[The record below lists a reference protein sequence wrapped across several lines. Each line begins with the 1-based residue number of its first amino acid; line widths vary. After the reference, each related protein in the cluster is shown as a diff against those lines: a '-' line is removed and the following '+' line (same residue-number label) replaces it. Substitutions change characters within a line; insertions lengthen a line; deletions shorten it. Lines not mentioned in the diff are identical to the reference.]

1 MKKMKKLFAVILS
14 LAMVLGMSMTAFA
27 EPQQAQATLGGVE
40 DGEGISVK
48 AYQIIKYNPA
58 GYYEE
63 VLPNTID
70 KTSPTDGTKPVLSPT
85 ADNVLALYQRLNDL
99 EVTKDFVRPTNK
111 GDFTCADLGVGTWM
125 LVVSGKTEYLYNPVI
140 ISVSKTPEGD
150 DYGHLNLTTESWF
163 DDNKDTFVKK
173 SIPTITKIAE
183 SADDDKN
190 VAGVQYGDILKFTVT
205 ADIPGYADDGRELA
219 YSITDTLVG
228 LSLVKNTE
236 YHFEAKVGDDGT
248 VEELLEAVNS
258 AIVDGEESFEVNT
271 LSDAF
276 LRKCSGQKITIVYY
290 AEVTSKAEINVDRL
304 NNTASLK
311 YSTNNGTDV
320 KEKFD
325 KTKHYTFGIDTAVTG
340 WSESESSNPTGEF
353 VKINDK
359 GEIEFAQT
367 PGEVIKTETLVEFLN
382 GAEFQLHIGSP
393 TEPLFTDKTGKDTFT
408 TAGEGNLAGRLQIV
422 GLDDN
427 VDYYLIET
435 KAPSGYSINNKPVK
449 ARINATYETDSETN
463 KQDKLVSY
471 EVVIGE
477 GEGVAVTH
485 YNYNS
490 TTGETEF
497 INTPDTAS
505 NPFGFKNTQLANL
518 PSTGGIGTTI
528 FTIGGCAIMIIA
540 SGLFFAS
547 RRKAAK

>member
-14 LAMVLGMSMTAFA
+14 LAMVLGMSLTAFA
-27 EPQQAQATLGGVE
+27 EPQQAPATLGGVE

-99 EVTKDFVRPTNK
+99 EVMKDFVHPTNK

-140 ISVSKTPEGD
+140 ISVSKTPDGD

-173 SIPTITKIAE
+173 SIPTITKTAE

-205 ADIPGYADDGRELA
+205 ADIPGYADDGRKLA
-219 YSITDTLVG
+219 YSITDTLTG

-236 YHFEAKVGDDGT
+236 YAFEAMVGNDGT
-248 VEELLEAVNS
+248 VEELLNAVNE
-258 AIVDGEESFEVNT
+258 AIVDGAESFEVDT
-271 LSDAF
+271 LTDDF
-276 LRKCSGQKITIVYY
+276 LRKYSGQKITIVYY
-290 AEVTSKAEINVDRL
+290 AQVTSKAEINVDEL
-304 NNTASLK
+304 NNTATLK
-311 YSTNNGTDV
+311 YSTNNGTDT
-320 KEKFD
+320 KEISD
-325 KTKHYTFGIDTAVTG
+325 ETNHYTFGIDTVVDG
-340 WSESESSNPTGEF
+340 VIPGGVFDKTGEF
-353 VKINDK
+353 VKINDEGDVK
-359 GEIEFAQT
+359 YDET
-367 PGEVIKTETLVEFLN
+367 TGEVKPTDSKTEFLE
-382 GAEFQLHIGSP
+382 GAEFELRIGSSDEDAP
-393 TEPLFTDKTGKDTFT
+393 KFTDKKGRSKFT
-408 TAGEGNLAGRLQIV
+408 TDEDGKLEIL
-422 GLDDN
+422 GLDDD
-427 VDYYLIET
+427 VDYYLVET
-435 KAPSGYSINNKPVK
+435 KAPDGYTLNTTPVK
-449 ARINATYETDSETN
+449 VHITATYTEKDGKGVLTGYKVDIGGKITN
-463 KQDKLVSY
+463 YSY
-471 EVVIGE
+471 NTKVEE
-477 GEGVAVTH
+477 GK
-485 YNYNS
+485 
-490 TTGETEF
+490 TTLLNTED
-497 INTPDTAS
+497 TPS
-505 NPFGFKNTQLANL
+505 NPYGFKNTQLANL

-540 SGLFFAS
+540 AGLFFAS

>member
-14 LAMVLGMSMTAFA
+14 LAMVLGMSLTAFA
-27 EPQQAQATLGGVE
+27 EPQQAPATLGGVE

-99 EVTKDFVRPTNK
+99 EVMKDFVRPTNK

-140 ISVSKTPEGD
+140 ISVSKTPDGD

-173 SIPTITKIAE
+173 SIPTITKTAE

-205 ADIPGYADDGRELA
+205 ADIPGYADDGRKLA
-219 YSITDTLVG
+219 YSITDTLTG

-236 YHFEAKVGDDGT
+236 YAFEAMVGNDGT
-248 VEELLEAVNS
+248 VEELLNAVNE
-258 AIVDGEESFEVNT
+258 AIVDGAESFEVDT
-271 LSDAF
+271 LTDGF
-276 LRKCSGQKITIVYY
+276 LRKYSGQKITIVYY
-290 AEVTSKAEINVDRL
+290 AQVTSKAEINVDEL
-304 NNTASLK
+304 NNTATLK
-311 YSTNNGTDV
+311 YSTNNGTDT
-320 KEKFD
+320 KEISD
-325 KTKHYTFGIDTAVTG
+325 ETNHYTFGIDTVVDG
-340 WSESESSNPTGEF
+340 VIPGGVFDKTGEF
-353 VKINDK
+353 VKINDEGDVK
-359 GEIEFAQT
+359 YDET
-367 PGEVIKTETLVEFLN
+367 TGEVKPTDSKTEFLE
-382 GAEFQLHIGSP
+382 GAEFELRIGSSDEDAP
-393 TEPLFTDKTGKDTFT
+393 KFTDKKGRSKFT
-408 TAGEGNLAGRLQIV
+408 TDEDGKLEIL
-422 GLDDN
+422 GLDDD
-427 VDYYLIET
+427 VDYYLVET
-435 KAPSGYSINNKPVK
+435 KAPDGYTLNTTPVK
-449 ARINATYETDSETN
+449 VHITATYTEKDGKGVLTGYKVDIGGKITN
-463 KQDKLVSY
+463 YSY
-471 EVVIGE
+471 NTKVEE
-477 GEGVAVTH
+477 GK
-485 YNYNS
+485 
-490 TTGETEF
+490 TTLLNTED
-497 INTPDTAS
+497 TPS
-505 NPFGFKNTQLANL
+505 NPYGFKNTQLANL

-540 SGLFFAS
+540 AGLFFAS

>member
-14 LAMVLGMSMTAFA
+14 LAMVLGMSLTAFA
-27 EPQQAQATLGGVE
+27 EPQQAPATLGGVE

-48 AYQIIKYNPA
+48 AYQIIKYNLA

-140 ISVSKTPEGD
+140 ISVSKTPDGD

-173 SIPTITKIAE
+173 SIPTITKTAE

-205 ADIPGYADDGRELA
+205 ADIPGYADDGRKLA
-219 YSITDTLVG
+219 YSITDTLTG

-236 YHFEAKVGDDGT
+236 YAFEAMVGNDGT
-248 VEELLEAVNS
+248 VEELLNAVNE
-258 AIVDGEESFEVNT
+258 AIVDGAESFEVDT
-271 LSDAF
+271 LTDDF
-276 LRKCSGQKITIVYY
+276 LRKYSGQKITIVYY
-290 AEVTSKAEINVDRL
+290 AQVTSKAEINVDEL
-304 NNTASLK
+304 NNTATLK
-311 YSTNNGTDV
+311 YSTNNGTDT
-320 KEKFD
+320 KEISD
-325 KTKHYTFGIDTAVTG
+325 ETNHYTFGIDTVVDG
-340 WSESESSNPTGEF
+340 VIPGGVFDKTGEF

-359 GEIEFAQT
+359 GDVKYDET
-367 PGEVIKTETLVEFLN
+367 TGEVIPTESNSEIKFLE
-382 GAEFQLHIGSP
+382 GAEFELRIGSSDENAP
-393 TEPLFTDKTGKDTFT
+393 KFTDKKGRSKFT
-408 TAGEGNLAGRLQIV
+408 TDEDGKLEIL
-422 GLDDN
+422 GLDDD
-427 VDYYLIET
+427 VDYYLVET
-435 KAPSGYSINNKPVK
+435 KAPDGYTLNTTPVK
-449 ARINATYETDSETN
+449 VRITATYTEKDGKGVLTGYKVDIGGKITN
-463 KQDKLVSY
+463 YSY
-471 EVVIGE
+471 NTKVEE
-477 GEGVAVTH
+477 GK
-485 YNYNS
+485 
-490 TTGETEF
+490 TTLLNTED
-497 INTPDTAS
+497 TPS
-505 NPFGFKNTQLANL
+505 NPYGFKNTQLANL

-540 SGLFFAS
+540 AGLFFAS

>member
-14 LAMVLGMSMTAFA
+14 LAMVLGMSLTAFA
-27 EPQQAQATLGGVE
+27 EPQQAPATLGGVE

-99 EVTKDFVRPTNK
+99 EVMKDFVRPTNK

-140 ISVSKTPEGD
+140 ISVSKTPDGD

-173 SIPTITKIAE
+173 SIPTITKTAE

-205 ADIPGYADDGRELA
+205 ADIPGYADDGRKLA
-219 YSITDTLVG
+219 YSITDTLTG

-236 YHFEAKVGDDGT
+236 YAFEAMVGNDGT
-248 VEELLEAVNS
+248 VEELLNAVNE
-258 AIVDGEESFEVNT
+258 AIVDGAESFEVDT
-271 LSDAF
+271 LTDDF
-276 LRKCSGQKITIVYY
+276 LRKYSGQKITIVYY
-290 AEVTSKAEINVDRL
+290 AQVTSKAEINVDEL
-304 NNTASLK
+304 NNTATLK
-311 YSTNNGTDV
+311 YSTNNGTDT
-320 KEKFD
+320 KEISD
-325 KTKHYTFGIDTAVTG
+325 ETNHYTFGIDTVVDG
-340 WSESESSNPTGEF
+340 VIPGGVFDKTGEF
-353 VKINDK
+353 VKINDEGDVK
-359 GEIEFAQT
+359 YDET
-367 PGEVIKTETLVEFLN
+367 TGEVKPTDSKTEFLE
-382 GAEFQLHIGSP
+382 GAEFELRIGSSDEDAP
-393 TEPLFTDKTGKDTFT
+393 KFTDKKGRSKFT
-408 TAGEGNLAGRLQIV
+408 TDEDGKLEIL
-422 GLDDN
+422 GLDDD
-427 VDYYLIET
+427 VDYYLVET
-435 KAPSGYSINNKPVK
+435 KAPDGYTLNTTPVK
-449 ARINATYETDSETN
+449 VHITATYTEKDGKGVLTGYKVDIGGKITN
-463 KQDKLVSY
+463 YSY
-471 EVVIGE
+471 NTKVEE
-477 GEGVAVTH
+477 GK
-485 YNYNS
+485 
-490 TTGETEF
+490 TTLLNTED
-497 INTPDTAS
+497 TPS
-505 NPFGFKNTQLANL
+505 NPYGFKNTQLANL

-540 SGLFFAS
+540 AGLFFAS

>member
-14 LAMVLGMSMTAFA
+14 LAMVLGMSLTAFA
-27 EPQQAQATLGGVE
+27 EPQQAPATLGGVE

-99 EVTKDFVRPTNK
+99 EVMKDFVRPTNK

-140 ISVSKTPEGD
+140 ISVSKTPDGD

-173 SIPTITKIAE
+173 SIPTITKTAE

-205 ADIPGYADDGRELA
+205 ADIPGYADDGRKLA
-219 YSITDTLVG
+219 YSITDTLTG

-236 YHFEAKVGDDGT
+236 YAFEAMVGNDGT
-248 VEELLEAVNS
+248 VEELLNAVNE
-258 AIVDGEESFEVNT
+258 AIVDGAESFEVDT
-271 LSDAF
+271 LTDDF
-276 LRKCSGQKITIVYY
+276 LRKYSGQKITIVYY
-290 AEVTSKAEINVDRL
+290 AQVTSKAEINVDEL
-304 NNTASLK
+304 NNTATLK
-311 YSTNNGTDV
+311 YSTNNGTDT
-320 KEKFD
+320 KEISD
-325 KTKHYTFGIDTAVTG
+325 ETNHYTFGIDTVVDG
-340 WSESESSNPTGEF
+340 VIPGGVFDKTGEF
-353 VKINDK
+353 VKINDEGDVK
-359 GEIEFAQT
+359 YDET
-367 PGEVIKTETLVEFLN
+367 TGEVKPTDSKTEFLE
-382 GAEFQLHIGSP
+382 GAEFELRIGSSDEDAP
-393 TEPLFTDKTGKDTFT
+393 KFTDKKGRSKFT
-408 TAGEGNLAGRLQIV
+408 TDEDGKLEIL
-422 GLDDN
+422 GLDDD
-427 VDYYLIET
+427 VDYYLVET
-435 KAPSGYSINNKPVK
+435 KAPDGYTLNTTPVK
-449 ARINATYETDSETN
+449 VHITATYTEKDGKGVLTGYKVDIGGKITN
-463 KQDKLVSY
+463 YSY
-471 EVVIGE
+471 NTKVEE
-477 GEGVAVTH
+477 GK
-485 YNYNS
+485 
-490 TTGETEF
+490 TTLLNTED
-497 INTPDTAS
+497 TPS
-505 NPFGFKNTQLANL
+505 NPYGFKNTQLANL

>member
-14 LAMVLGMSMTAFA
+14 LAMVLGMSLTAFA
-27 EPQQAQATLGGVE
+27 EPQQAPATLGGVE

-99 EVTKDFVRPTNK
+99 EVMKDFVRPTNK

-140 ISVSKTPEGD
+140 ISVSKTPDGD

-173 SIPTITKIAE
+173 SIPTITKTAE

-205 ADIPGYADDGRELA
+205 ADIPGYADDGRKLA
-219 YSITDTLVG
+219 YSITDTLTG

-236 YHFEAKVGDDGT
+236 YAFEAMVGNDGT
-248 VEELLEAVNS
+248 VEELLNAVNE
-258 AIVDGEESFEVNT
+258 AIVDGAESFEVDT
-271 LSDAF
+271 LTDDF
-276 LRKCSGQKITIVYY
+276 LRKYSGQKITIVYY
-290 AEVTSKAEINVDRL
+290 AQVTSKAEINVDEL
-304 NNTASLK
+304 NNTATLK
-311 YSTNNGTDV
+311 YSTNNGTDT
-320 KEKFD
+320 KEISD
-325 KTKHYTFGIDTAVTG
+325 ETNHYTFGIDTVVDG
-340 WSESESSNPTGEF
+340 VIPGGVFDKTGEF
-353 VKINDK
+353 VKINDEGDVK
-359 GEIEFAQT
+359 YDET
-367 PGEVIKTETLVEFLN
+367 TGEVKPTDSKTEFLE
-382 GAEFQLHIGSP
+382 GAEFELRIGSSDEDAP
-393 TEPLFTDKTGKDTFT
+393 KFTDKKGRSKFT
-408 TAGEGNLAGRLQIV
+408 TDEDGKLEILGL
-422 GLDDN
+422 GLDDD
-427 VDYYLIET
+427 VDYYLVET
-435 KAPSGYSINNKPVK
+435 KAPDGYTLNTTPVK
-449 ARINATYETDSETN
+449 VHITATYTEKDGKGVLTGYKVDIGGKITN
-463 KQDKLVSY
+463 YSY
-471 EVVIGE
+471 NTKVEE
-477 GEGVAVTH
+477 GK
-485 YNYNS
+485 
-490 TTGETEF
+490 TTLLNTED
-497 INTPDTAS
+497 TPS
-505 NPFGFKNTQLANL
+505 NPYGFKNTQLANL